1 MYFEGYGNFFG
12 IEASAYINITMSAL
26 EIYVWGKAWN
36 LVYAELYISASYDVT
51 DFKNAHFYV
60 RVIVDMRK
68 LTDVSSMFS
77 TYLKLCHTI
86 EGSPC
91 NNILWFLL
99 FRRIIMSNENE
110 REFECTKNPWM
121 QNAWKRA

>member
-1 MYFEGYGNFFG
+1 MLNCKTMFSFLQMYFEGYGNFFG

-68 LTDVSSMFS
+68 LTDVSSMFFI
-77 TYLKLCHTI
+77 YLMLDSI
-86 EGSPC
+86 
-91 NNILWFLL
+91 FLL
-99 FRRIIMSNENE
+99 SGLFGHLQIVFLDALSSEA
-110 REFECTKNPWM
+110 M
-121 QNAWKRA
+121 QL